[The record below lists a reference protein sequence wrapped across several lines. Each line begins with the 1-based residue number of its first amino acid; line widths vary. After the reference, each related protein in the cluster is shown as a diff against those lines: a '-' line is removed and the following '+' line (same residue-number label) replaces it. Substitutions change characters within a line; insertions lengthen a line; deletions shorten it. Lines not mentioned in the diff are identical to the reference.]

1 MIYGGLVL
9 KVALLSKNFENENF
23 VIAKNVLSKLLSLGC
38 EVLMPS
44 ESEKYFF
51 GCNKITYTK
60 DLNEA
65 VEKSDMSA
73 VVGGD
78 GSVIHYAKISAQF
91 DKSVFGVNA
100 GHLGFLSSCEKDD
113 LAVISEILDGKYSIA
128 GKMMLEAR
136 FGDQKFVALNEVAV
150 NRNVFSHVL
159 GCKAYIGGKPAY
171 ECRSDGIICATPTG
185 STAYS
190 FSAGGPVVDSAL
202 ECFVLTPVCPHS
214 VFRFSSVV
222 GAEHEIKLCI
232 QGERAVISADG
243 NTLGLTSRHEN
254 IITIKKSKSKAKI
267 IMPQNSNLYDRIYNK
282 LSKNI

>member
-1 MIYGGLVL
+1 M

-73 VVGGD
+73 VIGGD

-113 LAVISEILDGKYSIA
+113 LAVISEIVDRKYSEISRMIMEVQFDN
-128 GKMMLEAR
+128 KKLI
-136 FGDQKFVALNEVAV
+136 ALNDMAINRDAFSRVLRFEVYSG
-150 NRNVFSHVL
+150 NNL
-159 GCKAYIGGKPAY
+159 IY